1 MIIKTMKIMIIIMY
15 LMNVQ
20 DVEIHC
26 KMVKNLHVMIVGKL
40 DVLIVFNNYANKIRI
55 FVNHVRISIS
65 QKEE

>member
-1 MIIKTMKIMIIIMY
+1 MITIMY

-40 DVLIVFNNYANKIRI
+40 DVLIVFNNNADKIKI
-55 FVNHVRISIS
+55 FVYNVKILTLK
-65 QKEE
+65 KEK